1 MSGFQSGPKC
11 PIFQIILNV
20 GFTKWTLLYLN
31 ISDFRKWI
39 EILDFQ
45 NGPGYQISKMGVDL
59 NVHFPKILM
68 SDFRNGPKYEIPKM
82 DLNV

>member
-1 MSGFQSGPKC
+1 MD
-11 PIFQIILNV
+11 LNV
-20 GFTKWTLLYLN
+20 RVLKSDLN

-39 EILDFQ
+39 EILDFP
-45 NGPGYQISKMGVDL
+45 NGPEYQISKMGVDL